1 MGYHRV
7 GGLRVEFM
15 RRDCHEMNLDL
26 ALREKA
32 ISEKWGRV
40 RDEKSSW
47 VEKKGQTLKRNR
59 LNLGWGQ

>member
-7 GGLRVEFM
+7 SGFRVELM

-32 ISEKWGRV
+32 ISEKRGRGSET
-40 RDEKSSW
+40 REAPGW
-47 VEKKGQTLKRNR
+47 RRRHR
-59 LNLGWGQ
+59 L